1 MTSLKP
7 YLIRAIYDWILD
19 NNLTPHLLVDA
30 DNEQAVLPEDFIE
43 DGRIVLNIRPEAIDA
58 LSLGNE
64 EIQFNARF
72 KGQPMRV
79 IVPVAAVLAIYAR
92 ENGKGM
98 VFDQEDDGPDDHTPP
113 PTKPEK
119 PATSKPH
126 LRVVK

>member
-7 YLIRAIYDWILD
+7 YLIRSIYEWIVD
-19 NNLTPHLLVDA
+19 NDLTPHLLVDA
-30 DNEQAVLPEDFIE
+30 ENSHAILPQQFIE
-43 DGRIVLNIRPEAIDA
+43 DGKIVLNIRPAAIQG

-72 KGQPMRV
+72 SGKPMH
-79 IVPVAAVLAIYAR
+79 IVTPIAAVMAIYAK

-98 VFDQEDDGPDDHTPP
+98 IFDQEDEESDKTPP
-113 PTKPEK
+113 ENKPPTRP
-119 PATSKPH
+119 T